1 MNKDLFEAYD
11 HFKKVYPRY
20 SALFDYYDGNQP
32 LRYTT
37 ERLREAFD
45 QRDVKFR
52 QNWCAVVVN
61 SVLDRLELFGWSA
74 GDERVSAM
82 LADAW
87 TRTGLALESNEVH
100 ETALITGESYL
111 IGWKEDGGEP
121 EFYYNDPRRCWVCYD
136 EDRPK
141 VKRYAAKWYD
151 SPAGARM
158 VLYYPDRIEYYSAE
172 KTFKEIGIDNGGA
185 NAFRLEGEAVNPY
198 GIIPVFHF
206 RNGLRRMKSELQ
218 NVTELQDAINKLL
231 CDMMVT
237 AEFSAFPARYVIS
250 NADIAELRNSPNQI
264 WDLPAGMDGG
274 QSTQVGTL
282 AAADLANYSDQI
294 DRLASSIAIITSTPK
309 HYFSSTSDALS
320 GEALITME
328 APLVKKVQNR
338 RELFGDTW
346 SEVGAFACLLEGVT
360 IDKVDIVP
368 QWGKA
373 ESEQPLTETEIIRN
387 YIGAGLPKKTAL
399 RLSGYTAAEIAL
411 IEEEAAEEKAASAS
425 LGSLLLENARAEDS
439 RSDEG

>member
-1 MNKDLFEAYD
+1 MLF
-11 HFKKVYPRY
+11 R
-20 SALFDYYDGNQP
+20 S
-32 LRYTT
+32 
-37 ERLREAFD
+37 
-45 QRDVKFR
+45 
-52 QNWCAVVVN
+52 
-61 SVLDRLELFGWSA
+61 
-74 GDERVSAM
+74 
-82 LADAW
+82 
-87 TRTGLALESNEVH
+87 
-100 ETALITGESYL
+100 
-111 IGWKEDGGEP
+111 
-121 EFYYNDPRRCWVCYD
+121 
-136 EDRPK
+136 
-141 VKRYAAKWYD
+141 
-151 SPAGARM
+151 
-158 VLYYPDRIEYYSAE
+158 
-172 KTFKEIGIDNGGA
+172 
-185 NAFRLEGEAVNPY
+185 
-198 GIIPVFHF
+198 IPVFHF

-264 WDLPAGMDGG
+264 WDLPAGIDGG

-346 SEVGAFACLLEGVT
+346 SEVGAFACLLEGVA
-360 IDKVDIVP
+360 IDKVDIIP